1 MQTQSKRGLLNNSI
15 WTFGTRVQI
24 ELLSLPTAISTIFK
38 KDVQKYTKIKLQKK
52 DISYIHMDMLMNKS
66 TSGLYKIINPR
77 GVIACIIFSDVV
89 SQESCIISIQWGS
102 FQWGWWKHNPN
113 DSIIWVR
120 LECVIVIFRRV
131 GMHKIVS
138 VLFVVCLFFS
148 K

>member
-52 DISYIHMDMLMNKS
+52 DISYIHMNMLMNKS

-77 GVIACIIFSDVV
+77 GVIACIIFSDIC
-89 SQESCIISIQWGS
+89 SESRKLYNFNSVGVFS
-102 FQWGWWKHNPN
+102 
-113 DSIIWVR
+113 
-120 LECVIVIFRRV
+120 V
-131 GMHKIVS
+131 GMVKTQPKWLHYLSPIRMRN
-138 VLFVVCLFFS
+138 CDI
-148 K
+148 